1 MTSFTMNVYST
12 FILLLQYFA
21 VKIMYYPF
29 FFSPS
34 FYRHSFIPFILRNF
48 YDFHLFFSFTFD
60 FYYYKTISRDFFL
73 QMNFQG
79 IRTDHYTFVDHKMFQ
94 NTTCRGFI
102 SLAYVAWEFSKCKA
116 LEPNTERYFSKW
128 LFLQV
133 CSLHDFSATC
143 EVNSYKTWVE
153 N

>member
-1 MTSFTMNVYST
+1 MKLFFAVQKQEIALSVIILQHKSEFQIFTFTMTSFTMNVYST

-102 SLAYVAWEFSKCKA
+102 SLAYVA
-116 LEPNTERYFSKW
+116 
-128 LFLQV
+128 
-133 CSLHDFSATC
+133 
-143 EVNSYKTWVE
+143 
-153 N
+153 